1 VEDGACGAAIT
12 NVPPSSRLKSKQ
24 RNVIRVLDTRM
35 TLCCSVRQRSLQI
48 QAATGAMIFSC
59 FLRPVQPLLVLGKA
73 PAMVTIRDVARESG
87 FSSTT
92 VSIVLNNAPL
102 ARYIPAVTKKRIER
116 AAQKLGYRPNQFAR
130 SLRSKRSHTVGVMV
144 FDMTDP
150 FCTLILRGIEN
161 TLYQSSYLPILTD
174 VHNEG
179 SRFERYLELLLD
191 RRIEA
196 LIVVANWLFLD
207 INLLGDLEKSSIPTA
222 MIGCELKTDSIS
234 SVIVDNEVG
243 GHLAL
248 EHLHV
253 LGHRK
258 VAFIRGPKSL
268 TDSSPRWRGIRNCA
282 KQCGLELDARL
293 ILDMPESR
301 DPLSSFESGYKLT
314 EELLRQKRTFTA
326 MLAFDDMSAFGA
338 IRALSKAGIRVPE
351 QCSVIGFDD
360 VATSAIYTPSLTT
373 VRQPMEAMGASAV
386 GIVVDGINAVLEK
399 REITAT
405 HRKVA
410 PELVVRDSTR
420 SVG

>member
-1 VEDGACGAAIT
+1 
-12 NVPPSSRLKSKQ
+12 
-24 RNVIRVLDTRM
+24 
-35 TLCCSVRQRSLQI
+35 
-48 QAATGAMIFSC
+48 
-59 FLRPVQPLLVLGKA
+59 
-73 PAMVTIRDVARESG
+73 MVTIRDVAKESG

-102 ARYIPAVTKKRIER
+102 SRYIPAVTKKRIER

-161 TLYQSSYLPILTD
+161 TLYQLSYLPILTD

-179 SRFERYLELLLD
+179 SRFERYLEMLLD
-191 RRIEA
+191 RRIEG
-196 LIVVANWLFLD
+196 LIVIANWLFLD
-207 INLLGDLEKSSIPTA
+207 INLLADLEKSSIPTA
-222 MIGCELKTDSIS
+222 MIGCELKNDSMS

-243 GHLAL
+243 GQLAL
-248 EHLHV
+248 EHLYS

-258 VAFIRGPKSL
+258 IAFIRGPKGL
-268 TDSSPRWRGIRNCA
+268 TDSSPRWRGIRNFV
-282 KQCGLELDARL
+282 KQSGLEIDSHLVLDL
-293 ILDMPESR
+293 PESR

-314 EELLRQKRTFTA
+314 EDLIRQKRSFTA
-326 MLAFDDMSAFGA
+326 LLAFDDMSAFGS
-338 IRALSKAGIRVPE
+338 IRALNKSGIRVPE

-386 GIVVDGINAVLEK
+386 GIVIDGINAVLEK
-399 REITAT
+399 REMGAT

-410 PELVVRDSTR
+410 PELVVRESTR
-420 SVG
+420 NLA

>member
-1 VEDGACGAAIT
+1 
-12 NVPPSSRLKSKQ
+12 
-24 RNVIRVLDTRM
+24 
-35 TLCCSVRQRSLQI
+35 
-48 QAATGAMIFSC
+48 
-59 FLRPVQPLLVLGKA
+59 
-73 PAMVTIRDVARESG
+73 MVTIRDVAKESG

-102 ARYIPAVTKKRIER
+102 ARYIPADTKKKILR
-116 AAQKLGYRPNQFAR
+116 ATKRLGYRPNQFAR

-161 TLYQSSYLPILTD
+161 TLYQASYLPILTD

-179 SRFERYLELLLD
+179 SRFERYLEMLLD

-196 LIVVANWLFLD
+196 LIVIANWVFLD
-207 INLLGDLEKSSIPTA
+207 INLLADLEKSSIPTA

-248 EHLHV
+248 EHLHS

-258 VAFIRGPKSL
+258 IAIIRGPKVL
-268 TDSSPRWRGIRNCA
+268 TDSSPRWRGIRSFA
-282 KQCGLELDARL
+282 KASDLDLDTRL
-293 ILDMPESR
+293 IVDMPESR
-301 DPLSSFESGYKLT
+301 DPLSSVELGFKLT
-314 EELLRQKRTFTA
+314 EDLIRQKRPFTA
-326 MLAFDDMSAFGA
+326 LLAFDDMSAFGA
-338 IRALSKAGIRVPE
+338 IRALNKAGVHVPE

-373 VRQPMEAMGASAV
+373 VRQPMETMGASAV
-386 GIVVDGINAVLEK
+386 SAVLDGINAVLEK
-399 REITAT
+399 REIGAT

-410 PELVVRDSTR
+410 PELVVRESTR
-420 SVG
+420 RVS

>member
-1 VEDGACGAAIT
+1 MNNDILKDF
-12 NVPPSSRLKSKQ
+12 SSLAR
-24 RNVIRVLDTRM
+24 
-35 TLCCSVRQRSLQI
+35 
-48 QAATGAMIFSC
+48 
-59 FLRPVQPLLVLGKA
+59 GKA
-73 PAMVTIRDVARESG
+73 PAMVTIRDVAKESG

-102 ARYIPAVTKKRIER
+102 SRYIPAVTKKRIER

-161 TLYQSSYLPILTD
+161 TLYQSNYLPILTD

-179 SRFERYLELLLD
+179 SRFERYLEMLLD
-191 RRIEA
+191 RRIEG

-207 INLLGDLEKSSIPTA
+207 INLLADLEKSSIPTA
-222 MIGCELKTDSIS
+222 MIGCELKNDSMS

-243 GHLAL
+243 GQLAL
-248 EHLHV
+248 EHLYAQ
-253 LGHRK
+253 GHRK
-258 VAFIRGPKSL
+258 IAFIRGPKGL
-268 TDSSPRWRGIRNCA
+268 TDSSPRWRGIRNFA
-282 KQCGLELDARL
+282 KQCDLEIDSRL
-293 ILDMPESR
+293 ILDLPESR

-314 EELLRQKRTFTA
+314 EELIRQKRSFTA
-326 MLAFDDMSAFGA
+326 VLAFDDMSAFGA
-338 IRALSKAGIRVPE
+338 IRALNKAGIRVPD

-360 VATSAIYTPSLTT
+360 VAPSALYSPSLTT

-399 REITAT
+399 REIGAT

-410 PELVVRDSTR
+410 PELVVRESTR
-420 SVG
+420 NLS